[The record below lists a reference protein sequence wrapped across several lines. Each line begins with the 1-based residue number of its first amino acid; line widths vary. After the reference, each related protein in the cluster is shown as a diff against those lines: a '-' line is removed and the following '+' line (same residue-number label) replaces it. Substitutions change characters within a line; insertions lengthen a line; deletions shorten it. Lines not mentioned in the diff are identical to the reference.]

1 MDLLAL
7 GIVVFVLLTLLVS
20 LGVVVLLDRP
30 GGTWGQHLRSRLVMG
45 VPWGTLVSVVFV
57 VAIYLFVQDGWNH
70 WHDPVTLPFRAWSY
84 LYPTGMLL
92 APFSHADAGH
102 LTGNMIG
109 TLVLAPIAEYA
120 YGHFPQERGSH
131 SFADWT
137 SNPWVR
143 ALVIFPGVV
152 LLVGLGTSLFALGPV
167 IGFSGVVFA
176 FAGFAL
182 VRYPMTTVIAVLGG
196 QRVLSLLY
204 SSLQNPIVTT
214 TAQASPPSPP
224 WWAGIAIQG
233 HALGLFFGIM
243 LGVFVFF
250 RRNERPSALRIWLA
264 VLFFAVAK
272 NLWAI
277 YWFLGNERYRLFR
290 GPGLAM
296 VVVLAI
302 LVATALHLRERDF
315 DAFTPRTGA
324 LVVLVVVTAV
334 LVGSGVPVN
343 LMTVDDTTAPG
354 DPIEVRGYEVV
365 YAEDVQNQMVSVID
379 VEAFGQSTNISSS
392 GVIVVNEDRNIWY
405 QAVSKGQLAFSGQR
419 RVKIGGV
426 GWRETVIASRDGWT
440 AVGGGT
446 SYRVFL
452 KPPDGDWRVAYTSGN
467 TTAEPRL
474 DGKNVSI
481 AATEDGYELFV
492 WQNDSELGRAALP
505 ITNDSVQ
512 NASVTIAGI
521 EFVREEQKNGPDRV
535 YAVVGETKV
544 RVFVKETY
552 RR

>member
-1 MDLLAL
+1 MDLLSL
-7 GIVVFVLLTLLVS
+7 GIAVFVVVTLSVS
-20 LGVVVLLDRP
+20 LAVVALLDRP
-30 GGTWGQHLRSRLVMG
+30 GGTWGQHLRGRLVMG

-57 VAIYLFVQDGWNH
+57 VAVYLFVQDGWNH
-70 WHDPVTLPFRAWSY
+70 WYDPVTLPFRAWSY
-84 LYPTGMLL
+84 LYPTGMVL

-120 YGHFPQERGSH
+120 YGHFPEERGSH

-137 SNPWVR
+137 ANPWVR
-143 ALVIFPGVV
+143 ALVVFPGVV

-182 VRYPMTTVIAVLGG
+182 VRYPMTTVVAVLGG

-204 SSLQNPIVTT
+204 SSLQNPIITT
-214 TAQASPPSPP
+214 TAQPSPPSPP

-233 HALGLFFGIM
+233 HALGLFLGIM
-243 LGVFVFF
+243 LGVFVFY
-250 RRNERPSALRIWLA
+250 RRDTRPSALRIWLA

-277 YWFLGNERYRLFR
+277 YWFLGNETYRLFR

-296 VVVLAI
+296 VVALAI
-302 LVATALHLRERDF
+302 VVATALHLRERDLESF
-315 DAFTPRTGA
+315 GPRTAA
-324 LVVLVVVTAV
+324 LVVLVIVTAG

-343 LMTVDDTTAPG
+343 LMTVDDTAAPG

-365 YAEDVQNQMVSVID
+365 YAEDVQNQMVSVVD
-379 VEAFGQSTNISSS
+379 VEAFGQSTNITSS
-392 GVIVVNEDRNIWY
+392 GVIVVNEERNIWY

-419 RVKIGGV
+419 QVKVGGL
-426 GWRETVIASRDGWT
+426 GWRETVTASRDGWN

-446 SYRVFL
+446 AYRVFM
-452 KPPDGDWRVAYTSGN
+452 KPPEGDWRVAFTSGN
-467 TTAEPRL
+467 ATAEPRL
-474 DGKNVSI
+474 AGKNVSI

-492 WQNDSELGRAALP
+492 WENDTELGRAAIP
-505 ITNDSVQ
+505 ITNESVQ
-512 NASVTIAGI
+512 NASVTVSGI
-521 EFVREEQKNGPDRV
+521 EFVREEQQNGPDRI

-552 RR
+552 R